1 MSAIKAGHDK
11 SWVCHLRTETYKAKL
26 YKTKMFKLRR
36 NKFLEVLTGLIIK
49 GGIWKVITNIITR
62 IA

>member
-49 GGIWKVITNIITR
+49 GEI
-62 IA
+62 